1 MPRSAAIPRARPDLI
16 CSGANDSEYFQ
27 AFNINKKS
35 VAIDLRSAEGKAALG
50 KLIAT
55 ADALVNNLRGDL
67 PAKMGL
73 DYKTLSASNP
83 KLVCVHVSAYG
94 RDNERASWPGYDYL
108 MQAESGLMHLTGEPD
123 GPPSRI
129 GAPSMIDQTTG
140 LTMAVGLLSA
150 VIQARS
156 TGKGCDVDTCLLDVA
171 LHQLGYVATWY
182 LNEGHV
188 STRQP
193 RSAHFSVA
201 PVQTFPTSD
210 GWVFIMCMT
219 DKFWGEL
226 LAAIGRTDLASD
238 PRFATQPLRQANRD
252 ALMEVDRRRNEAA
265 VDRVLAEA
273 AERRAADRAGAR
285 TAAGAGQ
292 SVPAGDRDDPHHR
305 PSRQARHARA
315 LQSDQDQWRAARRRR
330 RVRPMAPTPPP
341 MSARC
346 APPSAPVVMKLE
358 GIRVIDLSVFLP
370 GPYLTLAMADHGA
383 EVIKIEP
390 PGEGDPGRHIGLSD
404 GPSTVFFR
412 NLNRG
417 KKSVVVDLKDAA
429 QREAL
434 LALCETADVFV
445 ESFRPG
451 AVDRLGVGYDAVRA
465 RNPRIVYC
473 SISAFGQDS
482 AWRGRPAHDL
492 ALRSRERTCS
502 A

>member
-1 MPRSAAIPRARPDLI
+1 MKPLQGVRIVSVEQFGAAPYGTMLLADLGAEVIKIENAAIDGDPARKTGPYFL
-16 CSGANDSEYFQ
+16 GPNDSQYFQ

-35 VAIDLRSAEGKAALG
+35 VAIDLRSAEGRAALG

-73 DYKTLSASNP
+73 DYKTLSAGNP

-108 MQAESGLMHLTGEPD
+108 MQAESGLMDLTGEPS

-156 TGKGCDVDTCLLDVA
+156 SGKGCDVDTCLLDVA

-182 LNEGHV
+182 LNEGLV

-238 PRFATQPLRQANRD
+238 PRFTTPSLRQANRG
-252 ALMEVDRRRNEAA
+252 ALMEAIDGEMKKQSTAFWLKRLNGVLPIAPVLELPQALDNPFLQTTEMIQTIRHPAKPA
-265 VDRVLAEA
+265 MRVLSNPIKIDGERLSQTPCSAYGGDTAAYIGEMRA
-273 AERRAADRAGAR
+273 AERAR
-285 TAAGAGQ
+285 Q
-292 SVPAGDRDDPHHR
+292 P
-305 PSRQARHARA
+305 
-315 LQSDQDQWRAARRRR
+315 
-330 RVRPMAPTPPP
+330 
-341 MSARC
+341 
-346 APPSAPVVMKLE
+346 
-358 GIRVIDLSVFLP
+358 
-370 GPYLTLAMADHGA
+370 
-383 EVIKIEP
+383 
-390 PGEGDPGRHIGLSD
+390 
-404 GPSTVFFR
+404 
-412 NLNRG
+412 
-417 KKSVVVDLKDAA
+417 
-429 QREAL
+429 
-434 LALCETADVFV
+434 
-445 ESFRPG
+445 
-451 AVDRLGVGYDAVRA
+451 
-465 RNPRIVYC
+465 
-473 SISAFGQDS
+473 
-482 AWRGRPAHDL
+482 
-492 ALRSRERTCS
+492 
-502 A
+502 

>member
-1 MPRSAAIPRARPDLI
+1 MKPLQGVRIVSVEQFGAAPYGTMLLADLGAEVIKIENAAINGDPARKTGPYFLGD
-16 CSGANDSEYFQ
+16 NDSEYYQ

-73 DYKTLSASNP
+73 DYKTLSAANP

-150 VIQARS
+150 VIQAR
-156 TGKGCDVDTCLLDVA
+156 TIGKGCDVDTCLLDVA

-182 LNEGHV
+182 LNEGHT

-238 PRFATQPLRQANRD
+238 PRFTTQALRQANRG
-252 ALMEVDRRRNEAA
+252 ALMDVIDGEMKQKSTEFWLKRLNGVLPIAPVLELPQALDSPFLQATEMIHTIGHPAKPGM
-265 VDRVLAEA
+265 RVLSNPIKINGERLSQKPCSPYGADTA
-273 AERRAADRAGAR
+273 AYVGGMRSPERAG
-285 TAAGAGQ
+285 
-292 SVPAGDRDDPHHR
+292 
-305 PSRQARHARA
+305 SR
-315 LQSDQDQWRAARRRR
+315 
-330 RVRPMAPTPPP
+330 
-341 MSARC
+341 
-346 APPSAPVVMKLE
+346 
-358 GIRVIDLSVFLP
+358 
-370 GPYLTLAMADHGA
+370 
-383 EVIKIEP
+383 
-390 PGEGDPGRHIGLSD
+390 
-404 GPSTVFFR
+404 
-412 NLNRG
+412 
-417 KKSVVVDLKDAA
+417 
-429 QREAL
+429 
-434 LALCETADVFV
+434 
-445 ESFRPG
+445 
-451 AVDRLGVGYDAVRA
+451 
-465 RNPRIVYC
+465 
-473 SISAFGQDS
+473 
-482 AWRGRPAHDL
+482 
-492 ALRSRERTCS
+492 
-502 A
+502 

>member
-1 MPRSAAIPRARPDLI
+1 MKPLQGVRIVSVEQFGAAPYGTMLLADLGAEVIKIENAAINGDPARKTGPYFL
-16 CSGANDSEYFQ
+16 GPNDSEYFQ

-35 VAIDLRSAEGKAALG
+35 VAIDLRSAEGKEMLG

-73 DYKTLSASNP
+73 DYKTLSVNNP

-108 MQAESGLMHLTGEPD
+108 MQAESGLMDLTGEPD

-182 LNEGHV
+182 LNEGLV

-201 PVQTFPTSD
+201 PVQTFPTAD

-238 PRFATQPLRQANRD
+238 PRFATQSLRQANRD
-252 ALMEVDRRRNEAA
+252 VLMEAIDGEMKKQSTAFWLKRLNGVLPIAPVLELPQALDSPFLQSTEMIHTITHPAKPNM
-265 VDRVLAEA
+265 RVLSNPIKING
-273 AERRAADRAGAR
+273 ERLSQAPCSAYGAD
-285 TAAGAGQ
+285 TAAY
-292 SVPAGDRDDPHHR
+292 V
-305 PSRQARHARA
+305 
-315 LQSDQDQWRAARRRR
+315 
-330 RVRPMAPTPPP
+330 
-341 MSARC
+341 
-346 APPSAPVVMKLE
+346 
-358 GIRVIDLSVFLP
+358 
-370 GPYLTLAMADHGA
+370 
-383 EVIKIEP
+383 
-390 PGEGDPGRHIGLSD
+390 GETRTTEH
-404 GPSTVFFR
+404 
-412 NLNRG
+412 
-417 KKSVVVDLKDAA
+417 
-429 QREAL
+429 
-434 LALCETADVFV
+434 
-445 ESFRPG
+445 
-451 AVDRLGVGYDAVRA
+451 VG
-465 RNPRIVYC
+465 
-473 SISAFGQDS
+473 
-482 AWRGRPAHDL
+482 
-492 ALRSRERTCS
+492 
-502 A
+502 